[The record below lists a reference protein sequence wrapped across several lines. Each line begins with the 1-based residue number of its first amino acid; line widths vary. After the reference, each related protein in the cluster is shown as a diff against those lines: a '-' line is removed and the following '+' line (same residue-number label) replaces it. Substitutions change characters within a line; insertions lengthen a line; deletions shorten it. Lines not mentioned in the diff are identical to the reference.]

1 MTEKINFGKRTIE
14 ALTLPAE
21 GRARYHDT
29 GNRFL
34 YLDCFNSGRKTFI
47 YVRKIA
53 GKMKFIKLGN
63 YPEMTPSQ
71 ARDKADELSRDLAQG
86 KTPAEIKAESKH
98 SGGETFATVF
108 NDYLEKHLKPDT
120 RRWQE
125 DERTFKIYLEPLHR
139 RGIREIMPEDIKGLH
154 KDLTKERGEYMAN
167 RAIRLVR
174 STYNF
179 AISGGQFIPNPAAK
193 LKFNKEPSRNRFID
207 KTEMTRF
214 FDALNTLDPDWQDFF
229 RLALFTGARRAN
241 LQSMNWQDISLD
253 RKIWT
258 IPAAE
263 FKTGEKMQVP
273 LIDEAIEILQK
284 RQGENKSEFVF
295 HSHGKA
301 GHITEPKGAWK
312 RLLERAKIKD
322 LRIHDLR
329 RTLGSFQ
336 TMTGANTATVGQSL
350 GHKPGSPATAVYA
363 RLDLDTV
370 RGAVEKATAAILQA
384 ANGGKDEK

>member
-1 MTEKINFGKRTIE
+1 MAEKINFGKRIIE
-14 ALTLPAE
+14 AIPTPAE
-21 GRARYHDT
+21 GRARYKDSEH
-29 GNRFL
+29 RFL
-34 YLDCFNSGRKTFI
+34 YLDVFPSGKKTFL
-47 YVRKIA
+47 YVRWTG
-53 GKMKFIKLGN
+53 GKTHFIKIGN
-63 YPEMTPSQ
+63 YPEITPSQ
-71 ARDKADELSRDLAQG
+71 ARDKADELSRDLAQD

-98 SGGETFATVF
+98 SGGDTFATVF
-108 NDYLEKHLKPDT
+108 NDYLERHLKPET

-154 KDLTKERGEYMAN
+154 KELTKERGEYMAN

-179 AISGGQFIPNPAAK
+179 AIDGGLFIPNPAAK
-193 LKFNKEPSRNRFID
+193 LKFNKEPSRDRYLD

-241 LQSMNWQDISLD
+241 LQAMKWEDIDLE

-263 FKTGEKMQVP
+263 FKTGEKMQAP
-273 LIDEAIEILQK
+273 LIDEAIQILEK
-284 RQGENKSEFVF
+284 RQGKNKSEFVF

-312 RLLERAKIKD
+312 RLLEKAKIKD

-384 ANGGKDEK
+384 ANGGGK